1 MMQPIYIPIWVYVLA
16 GLAAAAVLGGLVLI
30 VVLAMNR
37 KKDGPV
43 ERNMIACPDCGRM
56 NSASDKFCPQ
66 CGKQFGS
73 PEA

>member
-1 MMQPIYIPIWVYVLA
+1 MLAFFGVPGPIELIVIGLMLAVPI
-16 GLAAAAVLGGLVLI
+16 LI
-30 VVLAMNR
+30 VVLATNR

-56 NSASDKFCPQ
+56 NSASDKFCSQ